1 MEDPTTITDII
12 SDDRD
17 LLILVDSSDE
27 EIGELDKEACHDGS
41 GKLHRAISVF
51 IFNRD
56 GDLLIQQRH
65 AQKRLWGSAWSN
77 SCCSHPRVGEET
89 DVAARRRVAEELGLE
104 TPLRFL
110 FKFEYRSGYDEIG
123 TEHELCSVYE
133 GQVDCEPI
141 VNTNEIQAW
150 EWVSSP
156 ELNRRIEQTPNDFT
170 PWLRIEWAR
179 INDEFSEDLLCS
191 FRQTP

>member
-1 MEDPTTITDII
+1 MEDPTTNTNVI

-27 EIGELDKEACHDGS
+27 EIGELDKEACHNGS
-41 GKLHRAISVF
+41 GTHQRASSAF

-65 AQKRLWGSAWSN
+65 SQKRLWGSAWSN

-104 TPLRFL
+104 PQLTFL
-110 FKFEYRSGYDEIG
+110 FKFEYRASYNELGS
-123 TEHELCSVYE
+123 EHELCSVYA

-150 EWVSSP
+150 EWVSP
-156 ELNRRIEQTPNDFT
+156 RELNRRIEQTPNDFT
-170 PWLRIEWAR
+170 PWLRIEWTR
-179 INDEFSEDLLCS
+179 INDEFSEDLRCS
-191 FRQTP
+191 FRRKP

>member
-110 FKFEYRSGYDEIG
+110 FKFEYRSNYDEIG
-123 TEHELCSVYE
+123 TEHELCSVYA

-179 INDEFSEDLLCS
+179 INNEFSEDLLCS
-191 FRQTP
+191 FRRTP

>member
-1 MEDPTTITDII
+1 MEDPTPNTDII

-104 TPLRFL
+104 AHLNFL
-110 FKFEYRSGYDEIG
+110 FKFEYRASYDEIG
-123 TEHELCSVYE
+123 TEHELCSVYA

-191 FRQTP
+191 FRRTP

>member
-27 EIGELDKEACHDGS
+27 EIGGLDKEACHDGS

-110 FKFEYRSGYDEIG
+110 FKFEYRSNYDEIG
-123 TEHELCSVYE
+123 TEHELCSVYA
-133 GQVDCEPI
+133 GQVDCEHI

-191 FRQTP
+191 FRRTP

>member
-27 EIGELDKEACHDGS
+27 EIGGLDKEACHDGS

-123 TEHELCSVYE
+123 TEHELCSVYA

-191 FRQTP
+191 FRRTP

>member
-27 EIGELDKEACHDGS
+27 EIGGLDKEACHDGS

-110 FKFEYRSGYDEIG
+110 FKFEYRSNYDEIG
-123 TEHELCSVYE
+123 TEHELCSVYA

-191 FRQTP
+191 FRRTP

>member
-1 MEDPTTITDII
+1 MEDPTTNTKVI
-12 SDDRD
+12 SDHRD

-27 EIGELDKEACHDGS
+27 EIGELDKKACHNGF

-51 IFNRD
+51 VFNRD

-65 AQKRLWGSAWSN
+65 AQKRLWGSSWSN

-89 DVAARRRVAEELGLE
+89 DVAARRRVSEELGLE
-104 TPLRFL
+104 THLTFL
-110 FKFEYRSGYDEIG
+110 FKFEYRASYDELG
-123 TEHELCSVYE
+123 TEHELCSVYA
-133 GQVDCEPI
+133 GQVESEPF

-150 EWVSSP
+150 EWVSRR

-179 INDEFSEDLLCS
+179 INDEFSEDLRCS
-191 FRQTP
+191 FRRKP

>member
-27 EIGELDKEACHDGS
+27 EIGGLDKEACHDGS

-65 AQKRLWGSAWSN
+65 AQTRLWGSAWSN

-89 DVAARRRVAEELGLE
+89 DAAARRRVAEELGLE

-110 FKFEYRSGYDEIG
+110 FKFEYRSSYDEIG
-123 TEHELCSVYE
+123 TEHELCSVYA
-133 GQVDCEPI
+133 GQVDREPI

-191 FRQTP
+191 FRRTP